1 MAIINN
7 KLRNWL
13 MSRGQDSF
21 QFEDQEGNYSYLR
34 KPERDG
40 LDYIFCSSAK
50 DTDPSQGLNFT
61 YVGVFCKKDRMF
73 YDTAACTYAEKT
85 GLPHK
90 NRYTMTEQL
99 KKDVRQRVE
108 ALVGDDQRNLSVSEI
123 TDPKLARQL
132 DNFREDGAL
141 STDRSRDEG
150 RHGCPGPETDF
161 GSRLIEQ
168 RKSTFSPEGKRC
180 FFQRLPP
187 IRNDG

>member
-21 QFEDQEGNYSYLR
+21 QFEDQEGSYVFLR
-34 KPERDG
+34 KPGKNG
-40 LDYIFCSSAK
+40 LDYIFASLAT
-50 DTDPSQGLNFT
+50 DADPSQGLRFT
-61 YVGVFCKKDRMF
+61 YVGIFCKKDGMF
-73 YDTAACTYAEKT
+73 YDAEAWTYAEKT
-85 GLPHK
+85 GIPHK
-90 NRYTMTEQL
+90 SRYTLSEQL
-99 KKDVRQRVE
+99 KKDVRQCVE